1 MKKIPFINIA
11 DNDVWIVYLMPYTSE
26 ERNDYNRVNEL
37 QTRCIKEKMFGMGW
51 DLPCFPYGTPMTDET
66 AAEYTNKYNAQVGSV
81 SETAVK
87 GYNKIKKGDFV
98 IMRLKNSHYYV
109 GKVSSEGAFYIH
121 KSEDSV
127 YGLFS
132 WGATVEKWMEY
143 SDDGEIPS
151 EIVGRFSQRLHST
164 IQRIAPYRQ
173 KLLVMAMYENKLLE
187 QERKINVPK
196 LHIDSYN
203 FVRSLD
209 YMELEDLVALYIA
222 EKHNADGYRL
232 LPSSCKI
239 NQQKFEFRF
248 VAKNKKPIT
257 CQVKNQEEI
266 EIEHYVEETSYEKIY
281 IFSGRWREEA
291 VHELNRKYEAYQHI
305 RIISP
310 KELWET
316 LKNNKVFNFSPAFYD
331 LDNRSLCPEE
341 LPLEG
346 YKKVEKIKT
355 PAEYTM
361 SEDFVCFLASD
372 GFFYSKEF
380 GALVLSWH
388 IMEDLQREQALIE
401 QVVKD
406 INRI

>member
-1 MKKIPFINIA
+1 
-11 DNDVWIVYLMPYTSE
+11 MPYTSE